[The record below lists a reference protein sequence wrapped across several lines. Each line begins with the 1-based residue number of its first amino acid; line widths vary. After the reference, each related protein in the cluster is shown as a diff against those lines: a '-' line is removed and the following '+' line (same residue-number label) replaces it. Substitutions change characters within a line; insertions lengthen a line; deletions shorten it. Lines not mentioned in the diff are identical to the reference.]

1 VRRVAP
7 HTSIK
12 FSRFQWKALI
22 AHSPKNF
29 ILQIASV
36 LSTSMTMSNFSRDYS
51 RYSRE
56 TLAERRRNL
65 RRQRGWKVLR
75 TIWRT
80 IVVSSM
86 AGGLV
91 WTLTLR
97 FWVLKTPEQV
107 QIQGTELLSPDTIRE
122 LLALRYPLSLL
133 HVEPQTLVHLLES
146 SAPIAHAAVSR
157 EVMPPRLVVQ
167 VQERQPV
174 AQAALAPN
182 APSDPAAAKDAWGL
196 LDERGFWIPLEQ
208 FTNLQSVEDLPSLK
222 VFGMRPEVQ
231 GDWASLYRIIHESP
245 IEITEVDWRDP
256 SNLMLQTELGRV
268 HFGPY
273 GVNFAQQLQ
282 SLDRLRNLPEHPQF
296 EEINYI
302 DLRNPETP
310 YLHLTSSPSTAQP
323 PSSPSQSPNP

>member
-1 VRRVAP
+1 
-7 HTSIK
+7 
-12 FSRFQWKALI
+12 
-22 AHSPKNF
+22 
-29 ILQIASV
+29 
-36 LSTSMTMSNFSRDYS
+36 MTMSNFSRDYS

-80 IVVSSM
+80 IVVSGM

-97 FWVLKTPEQV
+97 FWVLNSPEQV
-107 QIQGTELLSPDTIRE
+107 QIQGTERLSPDTIRD
-122 LLALRYPLSLL
+122 LLSLRYPLSLL
-133 HVEPQTLVHLLES
+133 HVEPQTLVHVLES
-146 SAPIAHAAVSR
+146 SAPIAHAAVNR

-174 AQAALAPN
+174 AQAALT
-182 APSDPAAAKDAWGL
+182 PSSPSAGQDTWGL

-208 FTNLQSVEDLPSLK
+208 FTNLQSEEDLPSLK
-222 VFGMRPEVQ
+222 VLGMRPELQ
-231 GDWASLYRIIHESP
+231 GSWASLYQIIRESP

-256 SNLMLQTELGRV
+256 NNLMLQTELGLV
-268 HFGPY
+268 HFGSY
-273 GVNFAQQLQ
+273 GVNFAEQIQ

-296 EEINYI
+296 SQINYI

-310 YLHLTSSPSTAQP
+310 YLHFTPSASPPQSPSST
-323 PSSPSQSPNP
+323 PSSAPQSPNP